1 MQRLRAL
8 CDQHGMVLVCDE
20 VQSGMGRTGKLWA
33 SEHSGVV
40 PDVITTAKSLGA
52 GMPISAIIGR
62 ADIMEAPHP
71 GGLGGTYSGNPLS
84 CVAALAALEGRE
96 RFSGRSS
103 LRTWLTGILK
113 HKIIDHLRRGGR
125 EQPLVSAGDDRSE
138 AEVVDA
144 LFAED
149 GHWREFPAQWGSPA
163 KAFEDS
169 RFWSAFE
176 LCLQRLP
183 ARTAKVFTMR
193 EVMEMTTD
201 EICQELD
208 ITTTNCWVMLHRAR
222 LMLRE
227 CLEMTWFDGQQP

>member
-1 MQRLRAL
+1 L
-8 CDQHGMVLVCDE
+8 
-20 VQSGMGRTGKLWA
+20 
-33 SEHSGVV
+33 
-40 PDVITTAKSLGA
+40 P
-52 GMPISAIIGR
+52 
-62 ADIMEAPHP
+62 
-71 GGLGGTYSGNPLS
+71 SGNKLTIEP
-84 CVAALAALEGRE
+84 AAIEQERGYLLRYALLQLRNPAQAEDAVQETLLAALEGRE

-125 EQPLVSAGDDRSE
+125 EQALVSADDDRSE
-138 AEVVDA
+138 AEIVDA

-163 KAFEDS
+163 KSFEDS

-183 ARTAKVFTMR
+183 ARTARVFTMR

-227 CLEMTWFDGQQP
+227 CLEQTWFDGQQP

>member
-1 MQRLRAL
+1 LPSDNITAAQPAAIEQERAYLLRYAL
-8 CDQHGMVLVCDE
+8 LQLRNPAQAEDA
-20 VQSGMGRTGKLWA
+20 VQETL
-33 SEHSGVV
+33 
-40 PDVITTAKSLGA
+40 
-52 GMPISAIIGR
+52 
-62 ADIMEAPHP
+62 
-71 GGLGGTYSGNPLS
+71 
-84 CVAALAALEGRE
+84 LAALEGRE

-113 HKIIDHLRRGGR
+113 HKIIDHLRRSGR
-125 EQPLVSAGDDRSE
+125 EQPLVSADDDRSE
-138 AEVVDA
+138 ADAVDA
-144 LFAED
+144 LFVED

-163 KAFEDS
+163 KAFENS